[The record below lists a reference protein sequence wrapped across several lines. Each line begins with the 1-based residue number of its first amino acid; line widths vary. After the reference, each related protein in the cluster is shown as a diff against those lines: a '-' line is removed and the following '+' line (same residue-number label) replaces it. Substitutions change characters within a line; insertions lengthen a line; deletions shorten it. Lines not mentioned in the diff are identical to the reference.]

1 MTIDSEIRDAE
12 AAAIVAAAKTED
24 GYQCR
29 WCRRNLQQPSGLMR
43 HRAYCSWNPS
53 LRDWDKDVLVKT
65 VKQEPASPSSPSPS
79 PDRHQCEWCNRFFQN
94 QKGVLRH
101 KTYCAWNPLR
111 LRALKEDRARV
122 REQKAALKSQRNFRT
137 AVRQSFP
144 SLNSP
149 SPPNSSLPT
158 SPLSSADSTPVSP
171 RSPFNFPSGQMTPRS
186 REESNPFT
194 FNQAK
199 HSSRARHPY
208 KPEPATAHSPVHVSV
223 ITSFDLDCNCGCSKH
238 PHAHHKHNHHN
249 NNHSNHEQQF
259 LQARAFVT
267 NQLRKSSI
275 ESPSSSPQSTEMVD
289 EDYDE
294 EIDVES

>member
-1 MTIDSEIRDAE
+1 
-12 AAAIVAAAKTED
+12 
-24 GYQCR
+24 
-29 WCRRNLQQPSGLMR
+29 
-43 HRAYCSWNPS
+43 
-53 LRDWDKDVLVKT
+53 
-65 VKQEPASPSSPSPS
+65 
-79 PDRHQCEWCNRFFQN
+79 
-94 QKGVLRH
+94 
-101 KTYCAWNPLR
+101 
-111 LRALKEDRARV
+111 
-122 REQKAALKSQRNFRT
+122 LKSQRNFRT

-199 HSSRARHPY
+199 LSSHTRHPY
-208 KPEPATAHSPVHVSV
+208 KPEANAMPVHVSV

-238 PHAHHKHNHHN
+238 PHAHHNHHN
-249 NNHSNHEQQF
+249 HQQEQQF
-259 LQARAFVT
+259 LQARAFVK

-275 ESPSSSPQSTEMVD
+275 ESPSSSPQSHGGMID